1 MPITKLYNN
10 IEEVKTQDMEQVN
23 KKLTRDEASGII
35 ALLGGWGLLV
45 GTDIPDEIVDMC
57 MLEAE
62 NRKKRILMAECDE
75 NAMSDLL
82 SECMTAI
89 KSNI

>member
-35 ALLGGWGLLV
+35 ALLGGW
-45 GTDIPDEIVDMC
+45 DY
-57 MLEAE
+57 
-62 NRKKRILMAECDE
+62 
-75 NAMSDLL
+75 
-82 SECMTAI
+82 
-89 KSNI
+89 